1 MSEAAKQNL
10 RDKYLARVEKAKLDA
25 LRDSRGKF
33 DEARESRAADAD
45 EEEALF
51 GKVVTPEY
59 VKPPPVFTT
68 EGPMGG
74 GSAGVDPVTGVHFSS
89 TTTGDP
95 SPVLPGTITGTS
107 RPTAVPSPEDLLAEW
122 LATPG
127 GLYCTDPRTP
137 MDPIRR
143 RCDLE
148 DRVRRSFV
156 AGVTAARGWKD
167 LSP

>member
-1 MSEAAKQNL
+1 MAKQPMSEAAKQNL

-33 DEARESRAADAD
+33 DEARDSRAADAD

-59 VKPPPVFTT
+59 VKPPPVFTET
-68 EGPMGG
+68 AAHIEGPDGT
-74 GSAGVDPVTGVHFSS
+74 GSATGASFA
-89 TTTGDP
+89 
-95 SPVLPGTITGTS
+95 
-107 RPTAVPSPEDLLAEW
+107 RQPSPEDLLAEW

-156 AGVTAARGWKD
+156 AGVTAARG
-167 LSP
+167 